1 MIYHINTPNRI
12 KRTDEL
18 KNGYDEKGNAV
29 FFAVPFIMIM
39 VAFTC
44 TKDEGPDC
52 HKRITVKNASEIP
65 LYVVNELFYN
75 WTSVPTY
82 PGRYVLIDISDT
94 VTRKQYLVPPLTLDS
109 DVVSTEGICY
119 EQRIRE
125 SPGGACLKIF
135 FIDARMVDS
144 LNTLDK
150 LIEHNK
156 EICLG
161 TRTFR
166 TMDEMREA
174 NFTVTY
180 Q

>member
-29 FFAVPFIMIM
+29 FFAVPFIMIL

-65 LYVVNELFYN
+65 LYVVHELFYN

-135 FIDARMVDS
+135 LSMPGWSI
-144 LNTLDK
+144 
-150 LIEHNK
+150 H
-156 EICLG
+156 
-161 TRTFR
+161 
-166 TMDEMREA
+166 
-174 NFTVTY
+174 
-180 Q
+180 